1 MHTLYMSVKNELE
14 YLFLRKKPVKLL
26 MCIKMGNA
34 KYVSVLAKETDCT
47 YSHTVKLL
55 EMFEEMGLVDFDK
68 EGRIKY
74 VNLTK
79 DGEELADSFEAVLR
93 KFSKLKPRGTK

>member
-1 MHTLYMSVKNELE
+1 MMTKELE

-26 MCIKMGNA
+26 ISVKMGDA

-55 EMFEEMGLVDFDK
+55 EMFKEMGLVDFDK
-68 EGRIKY
+68 SGRTKY
-74 VNLTK
+74 VKLTK
-79 DGEELADSFEAVLR
+79 DGEELAERFEEVLR
-93 KFSKLKPRGTK
+93 KFSKLRSKSK